1 MGKINGFKD
10 LLVWQKGI
18 EISIEV
24 YNISANFP
32 GDEKF
37 GLTNQI
43 RKAATSIA
51 LNIAEGYG
59 RGTTKS
65 YLSFLRNAVGSLYE
79 LETAIIIAT
88 KLNYLDENTNS
99 KITHLIVEEQKMLYS
114 LIEKIKDKSNN

>member
-18 EISIEV
+18 EITLEV
-24 YNISANFP
+24 YNLTANFP
-32 GDEKF
+32 NEEKF
-37 GLTNQI
+37 GLINQI
-43 RKAATSIA
+43 RKASSSIA

-65 YLSFLRNAVGSLYE
+65 NLSFLRNAVGSLYE

-88 KLNYLDENTNS
+88 KLNYLDETANTRISNL
-99 KITHLIVEEQKMLYS
+99 LIEEQKMLYS
-114 LIEKIKDKSNN
+114 LIEKIKEKPNN

>member
-18 EISIEV
+18 EITVEI
-24 YNISANFP
+24 YNITANFP

-43 RKAATSIA
+43 RKAASSIA

-59 RGTTKS
+59 RGTTNS

>member
-24 YNISANFP
+24 YDISANFP

-37 GLTNQI
+37 GLTIQI

-99 KITHLIVEEQKMLYS
+99 KITNLIVEEQKMLYS

>member
-18 EISIEV
+18 EITLEV
-24 YNISANFP
+24 YNLTANFP
-32 GDEKF
+32 NEEKF
-37 GLTNQI
+37 GLINQI
-43 RKAATSIA
+43 RKASSSIA

-88 KLNYLDENTNS
+88 KLNYLDETANTRISNL
-99 KITHLIVEEQKMLYS
+99 LIEEQKMLYS
-114 LIEKIKDKSNN
+114 LIEKIKEKPNN

>member
-18 EISIEV
+18 DLTVEV
-24 YNISANFP
+24 YNATVNFP
-32 GDEKF
+32 NEEKF
-37 GLTNQI
+37 GLINQL
-43 RKAATSIA
+43 RRASTSIA

-65 YLSFLRNAVGSLYE
+65 YVSFLRNAVGSLNE

-88 KLNYLDENTNS
+88 RLNYMSEDTGD
-99 KITHLIVEEQKMLYS
+99 KISALILEEQKMLNS
-114 LIEKIKDKSNN
+114 LILKIKENPSN